1 MLSRRIELFGS
12 YFAGAF
18 STWSLRSNYYFFL
31 KWLIS
36 SCMLLDVSETWTSF
50 LRIPCVS
57 IGCIN
62 LLLSISILSF
72 HSFRFFSSSLPEII
86 DVAVTFSYL
95 RSGLF
100 YMKGASLIYLLT
112 GFKSEYLY
120 SSRYSSY
127 YSFSLLMYSKNCF
140 FILSQR
146 AHIVIRQSQSIT
158 I

>member
-1 MLSRRIELFGS
+1 MLRRRIELFGS
-12 YFAGAF
+12 NLAGAF
-18 STWSLRSNYYFFL
+18 STWSRRSNYYFFL

-36 SCMLLDVSETWTSF
+36 SYMLFYVNETWNSF
-50 LRIPCVS
+50 RLMPCVS

-72 HSFRFFSSSLPEII
+72 HSLRFFSSSLPEII

-100 YMKGASLIYLLT
+100 CMKGASLIYLLT
-112 GFKSEYLY
+112 GFKREYLY
-120 SSRYSSY
+120 SSRYSSC

-140 FILSQR
+140 FILSQLVFIIICER
-146 AHIVIRQSQSIT
+146 K
-158 I
+158 